1 MNEMI
6 IAVGSAIISAISTMA
21 VTKMKSSQEKDVAII
36 NTESERISVYMDN
49 LNVLL
54 DRYQIQIDDLR
65 KEVKALTNE
74 NRKLRLANQELVDQ
88 IAEIKVKF
96 NINKD
101 KATE

>member
-54 DRYQIQIDDLR
+54 DRYQTQIDDLR